1 MNVVMSLAQFLEQN
15 CNVDVLLDINEIP
28 KTENKVRIV

>member
-1 MNVVMSLAQFLEQN
+1 MSLAQFLEQN
-15 CNVDVLLDINEIP
+15 CNVDVLLDINDIP